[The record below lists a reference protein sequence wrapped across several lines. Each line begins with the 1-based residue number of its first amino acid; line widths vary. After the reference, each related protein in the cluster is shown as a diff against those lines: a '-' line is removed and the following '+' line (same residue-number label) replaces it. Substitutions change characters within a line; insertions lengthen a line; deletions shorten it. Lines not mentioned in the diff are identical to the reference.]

1 MMTLKDTTEAAFAL
15 FNRWIYSKTLENQ
28 AEPPADDGHVLCQLA
43 LLAVTLQVVE
53 LQNAAVCELCYII
66 NKFKTIRISEDPAV
80 YGKSKPGNS
89 LRYFMSDLL
98 AMTLRDEV
106 LETSLR
112 GGDDMLPR
120 EILVDIIFK
129 LRDDTGISLDRVK
142 LEDYMIISGEVKAEE
157 GKK

>member
-66 NKFKTIRISEDPAV
+66 NKFKPYEPAKTQQCMESQNLATHYDISCQ
-80 YGKSKPGNS
+80 
-89 LRYFMSDLL
+89 
-98 AMTLRDEV
+98 
-106 LETSLR
+106 TSL
-112 GGDDMLPR
+112 L
-120 EILVDIIFK
+120 
-129 LRDDTGISLDRVK
+129 
-142 LEDYMIISGEVKAEE
+142 
-157 GKK
+157 